1 MYLEQESYLYMIIGF
16 VLVIM
21 IGIVMLG
28 LKYKKTNNKNSLW
41 FGGQMLFLILTF
53 YFCFKCII
61 NLPNDPSNFMYT
73 EEQSVIFANTGICWA
88 ISMLFE
94 FIGIWMVVKSK
105 K

>member
-1 MYLEQESYLYMIIGF
+1 MYLEQEACLYMIIDF

-21 IGIVMLG
+21 IGVVMLG
-28 LKYKKTNNKNSLW
+28 LKYKKQIIRIY
-41 FGGQMLFLILTF
+41 FGLAGRCFLVLTF

-94 FIGIWMVVKSK
+94 FIGIVWLVKSK